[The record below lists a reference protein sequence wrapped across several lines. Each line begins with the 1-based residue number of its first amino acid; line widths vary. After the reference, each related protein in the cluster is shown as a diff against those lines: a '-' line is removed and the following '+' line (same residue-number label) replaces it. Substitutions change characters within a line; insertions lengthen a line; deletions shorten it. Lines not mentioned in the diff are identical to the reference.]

1 MRNIQIDAPRT
12 HLGVSDAS
20 GAVSLEP
27 GSTRFLVASDEDQ
40 DVTCIRLY
48 DAAVDGDA
56 IQAFSLAHEK
66 LNPDAKE
73 PELDL
78 EAAAWLG
85 KRIVWI
91 GSHSRSKKGKRRPSR
106 RRLFATRLS
115 RKNGKLALTVTG
127 APYCSLV
134 DDLGKRWPSLEELD
148 PKFPPKEG
156 GLNIEGLSNTSTA
169 GELLIGFRSPLI
181 DEKALIVRLNNA
193 AGVLD
198 SGETPRFGEPLLL
211 DLAGRGI
218 RSIEFCPERQ
228 RFVILAGPAR
238 DKGDFSLYWWTGTA
252 AAEPEEIEA
261 VRFSRMKMGKRV
273 APEAVFA
280 EARSGFLYVVFDE
293 GRRPGSPSFR
303 SIAIHG
309 L

>member
-1 MRNIQIDAPRT
+1 MRKIRIDAPRT
-12 HLGVSDAS
+12 HQGVSDAS

-27 GSTRFLVASDEDQ
+27 GGTRFLVASDEDQ

-56 IQAFSLAHEK
+56 IDAFSLDHKK
-66 LNPDAKE
+66 LNPDPEE

-91 GSHSRSKKGKRRPSR
+91 GSHSRNKKAKLRPSR
-106 RRLFATRLS
+106 HRVFATRLS
-115 RKNGKLALTVTG
+115 RKSGKLALTVTG
-127 APYCSLV
+127 APYPSLV
-134 DDLGKRWPSLEELD
+134 ADLGKRWPSLELD
-148 PKFPPKEG
+148 PKLPPKEG
-156 GLNIEGLSNTSTA
+156 GLSIEGLSNTSKA
-169 GELLIGFRSPLI
+169 GELLIGLRSPLI
-181 DEKALIVRLNNA
+181 GEKALIVRLSNA
-193 AGVLD
+193 AEVLD
-198 SGETPRFGEPLLL
+198 SGETPRFGQPLLL

-218 RSIEFCPERQ
+218 RSIEFWPERQ
-228 RFVILAGPAR
+228 RFVILAGPAG
-238 DKGDFSLYWWTGTA
+238 DKKDFSPYWWTGTA

-261 VRFSRMKMGKRV
+261 VRLSRMKPGECV
-273 APEAVFA
+273 SPEAVFI
-280 EARSGFLYVVFDE
+280 EARSGTLYVLFDE
-293 GRRPGSPSFR
+293 GRRPGRPSFR

>member
-1 MRNIQIDAPRT
+1 MRNIRIDAPRT
-12 HLGVSDAS
+12 HRGVSDAS

-27 GSTRFLVASDEDQ
+27 GGTRFLVASDEDQ

-56 IQAFSLAHEK
+56 IQAFSLAHAK
-66 LNPDAKE
+66 LNPDPEE

-91 GSHSRSKKGKRRPSR
+91 GSHGRSKKAKRRPSR
-106 RRLFATRLS
+106 HRLFATRMS

-127 APYCSLV
+127 APYGSLV
-134 DDLGKRWPSLEELD
+134 ADLGKRWPSLELD
-148 PKFPPKEG
+148 PKLPPKEG
-156 GLNIEGLSNTSTA
+156 GLSIEGLSNTSKA

-181 DEKALIVRLNNA
+181 DEKALIVRLSNA
-193 AGVLD
+193 TGVLD

-218 RSIEFCPERQ
+218 RSLEFWPERQ
-228 RFVILAGPAR
+228 RFVILAGPAGG
-238 DKGDFSLYWWTGTA
+238 KGDFRLYWWTGTA
-252 AAEPEEIEA
+252 AAQPEKIKA
-261 VRFSRMKMGKRV
+261 VRFSRMKLGKRV
-273 APEAVFA
+273 SPEAVFA